1 MTFLNSIKVALVA
14 LQLNAMRSFLT
25 MLGII
30 IGIASVIV
38 MVAISSGA
46 KQEVDK
52 MISNLGTNMLMVN
65 AGAGWH
71 GPRRS
76 EEGTAT
82 PFSEKDM
89 RSIEHEFSFI
99 DGASGSLDS
108 SATIVF
114 GNRNWQSSVDGVN
127 ADYPYIRGWKID
139 EGRFFDEHDVKIAA
153 KVAVVGQTI
162 IDELFDG
169 ASPINERVRINNVP
183 FTIIGTLEKKGQA
196 AWGQDQ
202 DNVIMIPINTARQR
216 ISGRKSKTVSDAVGT
231 MSFAIRSDMD
241 MSNAET
247 EMEDYIRTLRK
258 LAPEA
263 DNDFH
268 VRNIAEMIRT
278 RNETSNTL
286 GMLLAATAS
295 ISLIVGGIGIMNIML
310 VSVTERT
317 REIGLRLALGA
328 RQSDILSQFLIEA
341 ITLCFIGSLIGV
353 SFGVGMAKFVG
364 KLTGWPISI
373 SIPATLIAIVA
384 AAVIGIFF
392 GYYPA
397 RKASRL
403 DPIEALRYE

>member
-1 MTFLNSIKVALVA
+1 
-14 LQLNAMRSFLT
+14 
-25 MLGII
+25 
-30 IGIASVIV
+30 
-38 MVAISSGA
+38 
-46 KQEVDK
+46 
-52 MISNLGTNMLMVN
+52 
-65 AGAGWH
+65 
-71 GPRRS
+71 
-76 EEGTAT
+76 
-82 PFSEKDM
+82 
-89 RSIEHEFSFI
+89 
-99 DGASGSLDS
+99 
-108 SATIVF
+108 
-114 GNRNWQSSVDGVN
+114 
-127 ADYPYIRGWKID
+127 
-139 EGRFFDEHDVKIAA
+139 
-153 KVAVVGQTI
+153 
-162 IDELFDG
+162 
-169 ASPINERVRINNVP
+169 
-183 FTIIGTLEKKGQA
+183 
-196 AWGQDQ
+196 
-202 DNVIMIPINTARQR
+202 
-216 ISGRKSKTVSDAVGT
+216 
-231 MSFAIRSDMD
+231 MST
-241 MSNAET
+241 AET
-247 EMEDYIRTLRK
+247 EMEDFIRTMRK

-328 RQSDILSQFLIEA
+328 RQNDILGQFLIEA

-392 GYYPA
+392 GFYPA